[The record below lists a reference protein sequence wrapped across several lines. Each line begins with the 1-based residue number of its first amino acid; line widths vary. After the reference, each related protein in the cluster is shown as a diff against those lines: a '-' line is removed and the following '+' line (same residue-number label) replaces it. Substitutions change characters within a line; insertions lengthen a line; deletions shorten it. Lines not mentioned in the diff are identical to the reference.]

1 MKTEHIEDSGN
12 TENKEQSKPESK
24 SKEQEATKTALSEE
38 DVTAEEE
45 EISETDK
52 LQMEVTEAKDKYLRL
67 YSEFENFRRR
77 TAKERLDLIKT
88 ANEDLMTAL
97 LPILDDFE
105 RAMDAAGDQEA
116 KVLIEGMGL
125 IQQKFSNILN
135 QKGLKLMPDGVG
147 KEFDA
152 EFQEAISK
160 IPAPKK
166 KLKNKIVDVVEK
178 GYLLEDKVIRYAKVV
193 IGT

>member
-1 MKTEHIEDSGN
+1 MKTEHIEDSEHTEHKEQPK
-12 TENKEQSKPESK
+12 TENTAEEQDT
-24 SKEQEATKTALSEE
+24 TKTASSDEE
-38 DVTAEEE
+38 ETVEEE
-45 EISETDK
+45 EISEAEK
-52 LQMEVTEAKDKYLRL
+52 LQIELSEAKDKYLRL

-88 ANEDLMTAL
+88 ANQDLMVAL
-97 LPILDDFE
+97 LPVIDDFE
-105 RAMDAAGDQEA
+105 RAMNATGDQDA
-116 KVLIEGMGL
+116 KVLVEGIEL

-135 QKGLKLMPDGVG
+135 QKGLKLMADSVG
-147 KEFDA
+147 KDFDA
-152 EFQEAISK
+152 ELHEAISQ

>member
-12 TENKEQSKPESK
+12 TENKEQSKPEST
-24 SKEQEATKTALSEE
+24 SEEQEATKTAPSEE
-38 DVTAEEE
+38 EEAAEE

-52 LQMEVTEAKDKYLRL
+52 LQMELTEAKDKYLRL

-88 ANEDLMTAL
+88 ANEDLMSAL

>member
-1 MKTEHIEDSGN
+1 MKTEDIDNSEH
-12 TENKEQSKPESK
+12 TENKEEPKAENAE
-24 SKEQEATKTALSEE
+24 EQDATKTALSEDE
-38 DVTAEEE
+38 EEGTEEE
-45 EISETDK
+45 EIDEVDK
-52 LQMEVTEAKDKYLRL
+52 LQVELSEAKDKYLRL

-88 ANEDLMTAL
+88 ANQDLMVAL
-97 LPILDDFE
+97 LPVLDDLE
-105 RAMDAAGDQEA
+105 RAMNAAGDQEA
-116 KVLIEGMGL
+116 KALVEGMEL
-125 IQQKFSNILN
+125 IQQKFSKILN

-147 KEFDA
+147 KDFDA
-152 EFQEAISK
+152 ELHEAISQ